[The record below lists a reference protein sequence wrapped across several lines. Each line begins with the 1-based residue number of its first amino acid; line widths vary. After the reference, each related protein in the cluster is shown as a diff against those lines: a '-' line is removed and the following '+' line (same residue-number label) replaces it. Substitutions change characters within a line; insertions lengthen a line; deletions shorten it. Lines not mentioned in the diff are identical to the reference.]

1 MRDVILKIERDLSD
15 SIYNICISGARSS
28 WTPLYSLCKRYSE
41 MADLEESHFRGS
53 VAKDVVFADLE
64 WDRNSSGSRL
74 LGMERLMER
83 FRRLIFNFEE
93 DFKPRL
99 SYEYFADEEKKKKTQ
114 VSVLSPLAE
123 CAYKKEGHQAFKAM
137 LKYTGDVEVYGQ
149 SLDSPLPPCRYFF
162 F

>member
-15 SIYNICISGARSS
+15 SIYNTCISGARSS
-28 WTPLYSLCKRYSE
+28 WTTLYSLCKRYSE

-149 SLDSPLPPCRYFF
+149 SLDSPFPPCRYFF